1 MNALQLKMARV
12 ALGLNVRRT
21 AALSR
26 ASHHTITRIEAGGDL
41 KASTLEKVRRA
52 LEAAGVEFIDGA
64 QPGVRLKKQQDSV
77 AILTRQIDDL
87 SEQISRGEPSGRSR
101 PERGMQQLEDA
112 KDKNDLT
119 KLKNRRTKQ
128 ARRDKK

>member
-1 MNALQLKMARV
+1 MNAIQLKMARV
-12 ALGLNVRRT
+12 ALGLNVRQT
-21 AALSR
+21 AELSR
-26 ASHHTITRIEAGGDL
+26 ASHHTINRIEAGGNL
-41 KASTLEKVRRA
+41 KARTLEKVRRA
-52 LEAAGVEFIDGA
+52 LEAAGVEFIDGT

-77 AILTRQIDDL
+77 ANLTLQIDDL
-87 SEQISRGEPSGRSR
+87 REQIARGEPSGRAS

-112 KDKNDLT
+112 KDKNDLM